1 MRRSETLMGI
11 GTSKGSRE
19 QDDRI
24 VFPRALLK
32 FQPAEFL
39 QIIDALALSKWPRVM
54 TTKENFYSTEC

>member
-11 GTSKGSRE
+11 GTSKDRRE

-39 QIIDALALSKWPRVM
+39 QIIDALALSK
-54 TTKENFYSTEC
+54 